1 MSRIEVLKT
10 YKLFINGQFVRSESG
25 RYYKAVSSTGK
36 NLANVCR
43 CTRKDVRD
51 AVKAARVAFPGWWA
65 KSAYNRA
72 QILYRAAEELEGR
85 KEQFI
90 SEIVRST
97 NGGAELA
104 KKEVEKSIDRLI
116 WYAGWADKYFHIFG
130 TVNTVSHSMINTT
143 TPEPTGVVAI
153 VIPPEFPLLAF
164 VSKVAPAV
172 LTGNTAVVAIEQNP
186 LPALSFAEVIAA
198 SDFPAGVINV
208 LSGLKK
214 EFLPHLCTHMDVN
227 AIDYSGADEEE
238 IKSVQK
244 AASINVKRL
253 IVRKHPAGDEWLDD
267 RKSQDLYW
275 ILPYLEMKTV
285 WHPTSL

>member
-1 MSRIEVLKT
+1 MSRVEVLKT
-10 YKLFINGQFVRSESG
+10 YKVFINGQFVRSESG
-25 RYYKAVSSTGK
+25 RYYKAVSATGK

-43 CTRKDVRD
+43 CSRKDVRD
-51 AVKAARVAFPGWWA
+51 AVKAARAAFPGWWA

-85 KEQFI
+85 KEQFVAEI
-90 SEIVRST
+90 SRTT
-97 NGGAELA
+97 NGNPEA
-104 KKEVEKSIDRLI
+104 EVEKAIDRLI

-130 TVNTVSHSMINTT
+130 TANTVSHSMIDTT
-143 TPEPTGVVAI
+143 TPEPTGVVA
-153 VIPPEFPLLAF
+153 VVVPSEFPLLAF

-208 LSGLKK
+208 LSGSKK
-214 EFLPHLCTHMDVN
+214 EILPHLCSHMDVN
-227 AIDYSGADEEE
+227 AIDYSGPDRAE
-238 IKSVQK
+238 IESVQK
-244 AASINVKRL
+244 AAAINVKRC
-253 IVRKHPAGDEWLDD
+253 IIRKHPAGDEWLDD
-267 RKSQDLYW
+267 KKAQDLYW